1 MLAEVALPLPLFNT
15 FSYRVA
21 DGLANAVVPGTRVV
35 VPFRNRKEIG
45 ICVGFT
51 EPTDAARVYK
61 SILEAPDAE
70 PAIDASMLELCRWMA
85 SYYVA
90 PLGVVLRC
98 ALPAALTGA
107 AAPTP
112 SRKTRRVAV
121 ITNELSSLMHRDRV
135 FARTKQQRALF
146 ELLESLGGRS
156 AVDHLLEQ
164 LSFSPSVLKGLVA
177 RNLVR
182 VEEEVVVRDPFATRP
197 LSAGRRHLPTRDQQA
212 AIDALTGAAPGDVF
226 LLHGITGSGKTLVYI
241 ELLERVVRQR
251 GQTAIVLVPEIALT
265 PQTVDR
271 FRQVFGDSIAVLH
284 SALSD
289 GERYDAWLALRRG
302 EKRIAVGARS
312 AIFAPLSNL
321 GAIIVDEEH
330 EASYKQ
336 AESPRYHAREVAIVR
351 ARNEGA
357 VVVLGSATPSLES
370 WTNAIAGKFHRLSL
384 PERVGGGRLPDV
396 DVVNMRRAPARDTQ
410 APPDPFTLVVS
421 DPLAGALADRLSRG
435 EQSILLLNRRGYAS
449 FVQCSQCGDVTTCP
463 NCTISLTYHRTPER
477 LICHYCLYKEE
488 PSARCRRCGGD
499 TLRRRGL
506 GTQQVERLLAERFPS
521 ARVTRMDVDT
531 TTAKWAHAD
540 ILDRVGRGEVDILL
554 GTQMIA
560 KGLDFPNVTL
570 VGVIDAD
577 VGINLPDFRSSERCF
592 QLLSQVAGRAGRG
605 PKGGRVLIQ
614 TRVPSH
620 HAVQCAVAHDY
631 SRFVEEELDGRREP
645 AYPPTTRLANVVFSG
660 LRENETQ
667 RLAARASER
676 LRRAIA
682 SYGDQISVIGPAPCP
697 IERVKARWRWH
708 LLVKSTNPALL
719 TRACRFLVER
729 LDVPKDRSQLRVALD
744 RDPVSL
750 L

>member
-15 FSYRVA
+15 FSYRVG

-51 EPTDAARVYK
+51 EPNDAAREYK
-61 SILEAPDAE
+61 SILETPDAE
-70 PAIDASMLELCRWMA
+70 PAIDVSMLELCRWMA

-112 SRKTRRVAV
+112 SQKTRRVAV
-121 ITNELSSLMHRDRV
+121 ITNELSSLMHRDRI

-146 ELLESLGGRS
+146 ELLESLGGRA
-156 AVDHLLEQ
+156 AVEHLLEQ

-177 RNLVR
+177 RNLVG
-182 VEEEVVVRDPFATRP
+182 VEEEVVVRDPFASRP
-197 LSAGRRHLPTRDQQA
+197 VMGGRRHHPTRDQQA
-212 AIDALTGAAPGDVF
+212 VIDALTGASPGEVF

-241 ELLERVVRQR
+241 ELLERVVRER
-251 GQTAIVLVPEIALT
+251 GKTAIVLVPEIALT

-336 AESPRYHAREVAIVR
+336 AEAPRYHAREIAIVR

-370 WTNAIAGKFHRLSL
+370 WTNATAGKFRRLSL
-384 PERVGGGRLPDV
+384 PERVGGGRLPAV
-396 DVVNMRRAPARDTQ
+396 EIVNMRRAPRRDSQ

-421 DPLAGALADRLSRG
+421 DPLAEALGDRLSRG

-449 FVQCSQCGDVTTCP
+449 FVQCGQCGDVTTCP

-477 LICHYCLYKEE
+477 LICHYCLYKED
-488 PSARCRRCGGD
+488 PSPRCRRCGGD

-506 GTQQVERLLAERFPS
+506 GTQQVERLLAERYPS
-521 ARVTRMDVDT
+521 ARVARMDVDT

-620 HAVQCAVAHDY
+620 HAVQCAVAHDS
-631 SRFVEEELDGRREP
+631 SRFVEEELDGRRQP
-645 AYPPTTRLANVVFSG
+645 AYPPLTRLANVVFSG

-667 RLAARASER
+667 GLATRAAER

-682 SYGDQISVIGPAPCP
+682 SYGDQISVIGSAPCP

-708 LLVKSTNPALL
+708 LLLKSTNPTLL